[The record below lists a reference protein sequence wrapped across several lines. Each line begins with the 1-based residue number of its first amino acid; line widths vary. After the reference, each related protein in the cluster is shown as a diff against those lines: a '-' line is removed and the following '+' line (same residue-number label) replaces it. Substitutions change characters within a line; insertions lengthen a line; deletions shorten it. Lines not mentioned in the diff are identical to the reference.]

1 MDESRYSS
9 IMKRGNVSV
18 TTSLLAVLVLLSGAL
33 TGALTGAV
41 RASAAS
47 EPAPGG
53 KTNFVVSVGGFA
65 ANTTTNWLRIS
76 EYTFDPAQGTVTG
89 TWWRWNQTSMRDI
102 RVDTPIAAAGCGPT
116 QCYARTAKR
125 YLSPPSE
132 SSTGTYHVV
141 GDALAIRWPS
151 GSSAVQ
157 ENWTVTQ
164 VSKTD
169 GSADTSLVQLVW
181 AGAGAGYS
189 ATAGYGF
196 GSNASFSVSASMAQ
210 LMQPENK
217 VSYPYFYTG
226 YHAGALTSGTSHL
239 ALWNFNACQDGR
251 CLGATSR
258 TKPGNGCTDYPPGD
272 SAEMATINY
281 YFAQFAGDRRN
292 AYEHWFRCLG
302 YRDNTGQTCYK
313 LNSHVKPLIQVIDD
327 AGRFRGW
334 VGAETAY
341 YSLHEGQSDGSP
353 TQDALNII
361 MAGPRLLAP

>member
-1 MDESRYSS
+1 
-9 IMKRGNVSV
+9 MKRGTARL
-18 TTSLLAVLVLLSGAL
+18 TTSLLAVGVLLAGAL
-33 TGALTGAV
+33 TGSLTGADS
-41 RASAAS
+41 AYAAS

-76 EYTFDPAQGTVTG
+76 QYTFDPAQGTVTG
-89 TWWRWNQTSMRDI
+89 QWWRWNQTSMRDI
-102 RVDTPIAAAGCGPT
+102 RVDTPVAAAGCGPT
-116 QCYARTAKR
+116 QCYTRTARR

-132 SSTGTYHVV
+132 TSTGTYHLV
-141 GDALAIRWPS
+141 DNALTIFW
-151 GSSAVQ
+151 GTLQ
-157 ENWTVTQ
+157 EKWTVTP
-164 VSKTD
+164 VPRTD
-169 GSADTSLVQLVW
+169 GSVDTSLVQLVW
-181 AGAGAGYS
+181 AGAGAGYT

-210 LMQPENK
+210 LMLPENK
-217 VSYPYFYTG
+217 VNYPYAYTG
-226 YHAGALTSGTSHL
+226 IHAGALTSGTSTL
-239 ALWNFNACQDGR
+239 GLTNFDACQDGR

-258 TKPGNGCTDYPPGD
+258 RAPGRGCTYYPPGD
-272 SAEMATINY
+272 SATEATINY

-302 YRDNTGQTCYK
+302 YRPNTGQTCYK

-341 YSLHEGQSDGSP
+341 YTLHDGQSDGSP
-353 TQDALNII
+353 TQDTLNVIK
-361 MAGPRLLAP
+361 AGPRLLTP